1 MKGKVKVH
9 ILISI
14 AFLTASCFM
23 LCLHIKKVNES
34 AEKVAEVK
42 TPAEVKPAVNIPAIE
57 DIVTTLCSDEFEG
70 RRTFSNGN
78 EKAAEY
84 IANIFKNIGLNPM
97 FQDDYFQEYKQE
109 FSYPTAKE
117 GKESSGNSYGSYKTV
132 HNVVGYISGTDSEKA
147 VVISAHFDHIGIK
160 DGNIYR
166 GALDN
171 ASGVAALI
179 EIAKKLKEASEVCPF
194 KTNIIFCAFNGEEQL
209 YKGSTAFVE
218 QSKSKPWYN
227 NMYNINID
235 CIGAKDGGKLAY
247 ANADEYSKKL
257 YDDVK
262 SIMNKNNIDF
272 DEIRKIVGSDH
283 RSFEFIKKPNICICQ
298 EKMIGLTHKPTD
310 IPDILDYKQIEN
322 IADALCDFIKN
333 NDGIVY

>member
-1 MKGKVKVH
+1 MKSKVKVR

-34 AEKVAEVK
+34 AEKVAEVE
-42 TPAEVKPAVNIPAIE
+42 TPAEVKPTVNIPTIE
-57 DIVTTLCSDEFEG
+57 NVVTTLCSDELEG
-70 RRTFSNGN
+70 RRVFSKGN

-84 IANIFKNIGLNPM
+84 IANIFKNIGLNPV
-97 FQDDYFQEYKQE
+97 FEDSYFQEYKQE

-117 GKESSGNSYGSYKTV
+117 GKENSGNSYGSYKTV

-272 DEIRKIVGSDH
+272 DEIRKMVGSDH
-283 RSFEFIKKPNICICQ
+283 RSFELIKKPNICICQ

-310 IPDILDYKQIEN
+310 IPDILDYKQIEK
-322 IADALCDFIKN
+322 IADALCDFIES

>member
-1 MKGKVKVH
+1 MKSKIKVCT
-9 ILISI
+9 LISI
-14 AFLTASCFM
+14 VFLTASCFM
-23 LCLHIKKVNES
+23 LCLHIKKVNENIG
-34 AEKVAEVK
+34 KVTEVEI
-42 TPAEVKPAVNIPAIE
+42 PAEVKPAVNIPAIE

-78 EKAAEY
+78 KKAAEY
-84 IANIFKNIGLNPM
+84 IADIFKNIRLNPM
-97 FQDDYFQEYKQE
+97 FQDDYFQIYKQE
-109 FSYPTAKE
+109 FSYSTAKE
-117 GKESSGNSYGSYKTV
+117 GKENPSNSYGSYEIV

-160 DGNIYR
+160 DKNIYR

-171 ASGVAALI
+171 ASGMAALI
-179 EIAKKLKEASEVCPF
+179 EIAKKLKETSEVYPF

-209 YKGSTAFVE
+209 YKGSIAFVE
-218 QSKSKPWYN
+218 QSKSKPWYS

-272 DEIRKIVGSDH
+272 DEIRKMVGSDH
-283 RSFEFIKKPNICICQ
+283 RSFELIKRPNICICQ

-310 IPDILDYKQIEN
+310 ILDYKQIEK
-322 IADALCDFIKN
+322 IEDALCDFIES
-333 NDGIVY
+333 NDGILY